1 MLVGFAPTKP
11 FYKICCQQ
19 ASNKFTMLPGLEKQL
34 LVKLGGLDTRMLNF
48 ADISLAFYCKA
59 LKVTRVLA
67 GMLAAF
73 PDIRLL

>member
-11 FYKICCQQ
+11 STESA

-34 LVKLGGLDTRMLNF
+34 LVKLGGLDTSMMLNF
-48 ADISLAFYCKA
+48 AAISLAVYCKA

-73 PDIRLL
+73 QDIRLP